1 MCVWYKSFVVF
12 FPLLLS
18 LSLSLSFS
26 FFPLDKIKEDML
38 KYPASLE
45 KKSTGKI
52 SGVSA
57 GLLDYGSGSPVSLSH
72 LMSGVFVPFS
82 SPGQLSVLDFQAVL
96 WATCVAKSVL
106 VTGI

>member
-1 MCVWYKSFVVF
+1 MSGISLWLLF
-12 FPLLLS
+12 FF
-18 LSLSLSFS
+18 SLSLSFFLFYS
-26 FFPLDKIKEDML
+26 FFTLDKIKEDML

-52 SGVSA
+52 SCVSA

-72 LMSGVFVPFS
+72 LMAGVFVPFS
-82 SPGQLSVLDFQAVL
+82 SPRQLSVLDFQAVL